1 MKKKTTRLTF
11 MDDDLRDDK
20 VTKAHQKAEKIADRS
35 DKAKSKIITDKEKAA
50 TRSEKLRFAKA
61 EVATDNIKTPSKLK
75 RVATLGGSAVVSKGV
90 HEVLSKNEDENAGV
104 DSVDR
109 KSVV

>member
-20 VTKAHQKAEKIADRS
+20 VAKAHQKAEKIADRS

-61 EVATDNIKTPSKLK
+61 EVATDNIKIG
-75 RVATLGGSAVVSKGV
+75 RAHV
-90 HEVLSKNEDENAGV
+90 
-104 DSVDR
+104 
-109 KSVV
+109 